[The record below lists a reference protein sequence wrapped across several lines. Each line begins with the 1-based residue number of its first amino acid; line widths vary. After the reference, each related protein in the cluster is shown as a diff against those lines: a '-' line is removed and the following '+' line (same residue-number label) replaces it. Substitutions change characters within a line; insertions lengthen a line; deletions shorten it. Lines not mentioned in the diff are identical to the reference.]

1 MFETVQ
7 APPPDPILS
16 LIGLFRDDPRP
27 GKIDLGIGVY
37 RDASGNTPIL
47 RAVKEAERR
56 LLESETT
63 KRYLG
68 PEGDLA
74 FCAAVSRVVFGGAHP
89 GARLAAVQTPGGGG
103 AVRILAGLL
112 SHVRPGVTVH
122 VPDPTWSNHYS
133 ILEDAG
139 LKIANYPYFDA
150 ARGVAAVGPM
160 LEALKQAA
168 PGDAVLLHAC
178 CHNPTGAALSHA
190 DWEALCEVVEQRG
203 LFPFFDF
210 AYQGFGDGLD
220 EDAYG
225 VRLFAQRLP
234 EMVVASSCSKNFGIY
249 RERTGVAF
257 ALGRTAA
264 QAGAL
269 LGQMAGVARVLYSM
283 PPNHGAAIVR
293 LILEDQALTASWKQE
308 LTGMREAVQAHRDAL
323 AAAFRRATNTDHFD
337 FLQHHRGMF
346 SLLGTTPE
354 QAVRLRKEFGVYIVG
369 DGRINLAGLREDQI
383 DPFVTAVLA
392 VCA

>member
-68 PEGDLA
+68 PEGDPL

-89 GARLAAVQTPGGGG
+89 GDRLAAVQTPGGGG

-112 SHVRPGVTVH
+112 SHVRPGATVH

-133 ILEDAG
+133 ILEDAR

-190 DWEALCEVVEQRG
+190 DWEALCEVVEKRG

-293 LILEDQALTASWKQE
+293 LILEDRALTASWKQE
-308 LTGMREAVQAHRDAL
+308 LAGMREAVQAHRDAL

-392 VCA
+392 VSA